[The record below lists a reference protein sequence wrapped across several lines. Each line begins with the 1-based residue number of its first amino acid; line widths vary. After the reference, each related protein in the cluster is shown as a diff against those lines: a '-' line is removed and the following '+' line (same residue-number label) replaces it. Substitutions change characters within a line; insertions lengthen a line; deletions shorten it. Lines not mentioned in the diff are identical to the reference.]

1 MSPTSAS
8 HRDDVTPDPF
18 TRFTDL
24 LRARGYRLTA
34 ARRHIVRALVDCG
47 GHVTAD
53 DLAEAVHASEP
64 GIGRMTVYRTLDL
77 LHELGLI
84 QPVYQGT
91 GAAHYVLMHQGHHH
105 HFVCSACERVVEID
119 DCALQ
124 DFEAALGERYG
135 FAVQGH
141 LLELYGL
148 CARCRD

>member
-1 MSPTSAS
+1 MSHSPTPYGEGAS
-8 HRDDVTPDPF
+8 SDPF
-18 TRFTDL
+18 TRFTEL

-53 DLAEAVHASEP
+53 DLTEAVRTSEP
-64 GIGRMTVYRTLDL
+64 GIGRMTIYRTLDL

-124 DFEAALGERYG
+124 EIGAILGERYG
-135 FAVQGH
+135 FEVQGH

-148 CARCRD
+148 CAHCRD